1 MSSDKCIRQC
11 NHNRDQDAEYF
22 HHPQESPPAPL
33 QPVFP
38 LPQPQAASS
47 LPVTINFLFSRIT
60 CKWNSIVCT
69 LLRLASYIQH
79 NDFEIHL
86 YW

>member
-1 MSSDKCIRQC
+1 MDLMSSDKCIHQC

-22 HHPQESPPAPL
+22 HHPQESPHAPL

-47 LPVTINFLFSRIT
+47 LPVMI
-60 CKWNSIVCT
+60 
-69 LLRLASYIQH
+69 
-79 NDFEIHL
+79 D
-86 YW
+86 